1 MDATGMNDLK
11 SDFLFF
17 LRLLQKVNNVNEND
31 KDNKSDWFSLNMLK
45 IHCVLKASV
54 MILGIQRE
62 FSILL
67 LQWMNFTSVV
77 YRTDKIKIWFMQ
89 GLI

>member
-1 MDATGMNDLK
+1 MDNK
-11 SDFLFF
+11 
-17 LRLLQKVNNVNEND
+17 ND
-31 KDNKSDWFSLNMLK
+31 KDNESDWFSLNMLK

-67 LQWMNFTSVV
+67 LQ
-77 YRTDKIKIWFMQ
+77 
-89 GLI
+89 

>member
-1 MDATGMNDLK
+1 MRMTETINQIGSA
-11 SDFLFF
+11 
-17 LRLLQKVNNVNEND
+17 
-31 KDNKSDWFSLNMLK
+31 WICLK

-77 YRTDKIKIWFMQ
+77 YGTDKIKIWFMQ